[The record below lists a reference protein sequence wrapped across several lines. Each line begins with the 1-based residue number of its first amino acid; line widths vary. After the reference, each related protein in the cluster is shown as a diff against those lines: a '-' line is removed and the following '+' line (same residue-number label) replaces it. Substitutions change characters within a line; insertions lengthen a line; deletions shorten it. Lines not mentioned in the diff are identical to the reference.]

1 MSLLPQKNFYKKILR
16 VALPAIA
23 GLSTQMV
30 VSLVDAAMVGRL
42 ESAVYALAAMG
53 IGVLATWAL
62 ISYFSSLATGTHVIV
77 ARRFGQQNFLEC
89 GNVLNNSLLIAIII
103 GSIVT
108 SVGIFFSYEIASL
121 FSSDKNVT
129 YYASDYIY
137 YRFLGIP
144 LFLISVAYR
153 GFYFGINKG
162 KAFMVSG
169 IITNFLNIIF
179 NYILIFG
186 NFGFPKMELAGAGLG
201 STLATGFDFLFYTYI
216 LLLKR
221 YRTKYQNFRHF
232 KLDFEVIKSIWKIS
246 LPVSFQN
253 LFILIGFLSFIG
265 ITGMIG
271 TKEQAASQ
279 AVIST
284 LFISFLPCFGFGIAV
299 QTLVGINLGANKFNL
314 ARIFG
319 FETAKVASIYTIAL
333 GMVFIIFPQ
342 YMLLIITND
351 ETIIGTAKNS
361 LQVAGI
367 AQIFY
372 AVGIVL
378 ANALQAAGKML
389 FVMKTEVFS
398 NLILFVPLAYLFGIH
413 LNFGLTGAWFA
424 LPIYII
430 IYSSAMLLK
439 FNSNDWFEKIPIK
452 KSESELSQ

>member
-1 MSLLPQKNFYKKILR
+1 MNLLPQKNFYKKILK

-23 GLSTQMV
+23 GLSTQMI

-42 ESAVYALAAMG
+42 ENATYALAAMG

-62 ISYFSSLATGTHVIV
+62 ISFFSSLATGTHVIV
-77 ARRFGQQNFLEC
+77 ARRFGQQNFVEC
-89 GNVLNNSLLIAIII
+89 GNVLNNSLLISIII

-108 SVGIFFSYEIASL
+108 SVGIFFSLEIADL
-121 FSSDKNVT
+121 FSSDSNVT
-129 YYASDYIY
+129 KYASDYIF

-144 LFLISVAYR
+144 LFLISVSYR

-169 IITNFLNIIF
+169 LITNLLNVIF
-179 NYILIFG
+179 NYIFIFG

-221 YRTKYQNFRHF
+221 YRIKYQNFRHF
-232 KLDFEVIKSIWKIS
+232 RFDFDVIKSIWKIS

-265 ITGMIG
+265 ITGIIG

-279 AVIST
+279 AIIST

-299 QTLVGINLGANKFNL
+299 QTLVGINLGANKLNL

-319 FETAKVASIYTIAL
+319 FETAKVASVYTIIL
-333 GMVFIIFPQ
+333 GLIFILFPH

-351 ETIIGTAKNS
+351 YSIIETAKNS
-361 LQVAGI
+361 LRIAGV

-372 AVGIVL
+372 ALGIVL
-378 ANALQAAGKML
+378 ANALQASGKMVY
-389 FVMKTEVFS
+389 VMKTEIIS
-398 NLILFVPLAYLFGIH
+398 NLLVFVPLAYLFGIYFE
-413 LNFGLTGAWFA
+413 LGLTGAWFA

-430 IYSSAMLLK
+430 IYSSAMFLK
-439 FNSNDWFEKIPIK
+439 FSSNDWFEKIPIK
-452 KSESELSQ
+452 KF

>member
-1 MSLLPQKNFYKKILR
+1 MNLLPQKQFYRKILR

-23 GLSTQMV
+23 GLSTQMI

-42 ESAVYALAAMG
+42 ENATYALAAMG

-62 ISYFSSLATGTHVIV
+62 ISFFSSLATGTHVIV
-77 ARRFGQQNFLEC
+77 ARRFGQQNYVEC
-89 GNVLNNSLLIAIII
+89 GNVLNNSLLISIVI

-108 SVGIFFSYEIASL
+108 SIGVFFSYEIADL
-121 FSSDKNVT
+121 FSSDVNVT
-129 YYASDYIY
+129 AYASDYIF

-144 LFLISVAYR
+144 LFLISVSYR

-169 IITNFLNIIF
+169 LITNLLNIIF
-179 NYILIFG
+179 NYIFIFG
-186 NFGFPKMELAGAGLG
+186 NLGFPKMELAGAGLG

-232 KLDFEVIKSIWKIS
+232 KLDLEVIKSIWKIS

-253 LFILIGFLSFIG
+253 IFILIGFLSFVG
-265 ITGMIG
+265 ITGIIG

-279 AVIST
+279 AIITT
-284 LFISFLPCFGFGIAV
+284 LFISFLPCFGFGIAI
-299 QTLVGINLGANKFNL
+299 QTLVGINLGANKLKL

-319 FETAKVASIYTIAL
+319 FETAKVASIYTISL
-333 GMVFIIFPQ
+333 GIIFILFPQ
-342 YMLLIITND
+342 FMLLIITND
-351 ETIIGTAKNS
+351 YSIIETAKNS
-361 LQVAGI
+361 LRVAGV

-372 AVGIVL
+372 ATGIVL
-378 ANALQAAGKML
+378 ANALQAAGKMVY
-389 FVMKTEVFS
+389 VMKIEVIS
-398 NLILFVPLAYLFGIH
+398 NLLVFVPLAYFFGIY
-413 LNFGLTGAWFA
+413 LDFGLTGAWFA

-430 IYSSAMLLK
+430 IYSSAMLFK
-439 FNSNDWFEKIPIK
+439 FSSTEWFEKIPIK
-452 KSESELSQ
+452 K

>member
-1 MSLLPQKNFYKKILR
+1 MNLLPQKDFYKKILR

-23 GLSTQMV
+23 GLSTQMI

-42 ESAVYALAAMG
+42 ENATYALAAMG

-62 ISYFSSLATGTHVIV
+62 ISFFSSLATGTHVIV
-77 ARRFGQQNFLEC
+77 ARRFGQQNYVEC
-89 GNVLNNSLLIAIII
+89 GNVLNNSLLISVII

-108 SVGIFFSYEIASL
+108 SIGVFFSFEIADL
-121 FSSDKNVT
+121 FSSDANVT
-129 YYASDYIY
+129 IYASDYIF

-144 LFLISVAYR
+144 LFLISVSYR

-169 IITNFLNIIF
+169 LITNMLNVIF
-179 NYILIFG
+179 NYIFIFG

-221 YRTKYQNFRHF
+221 YRDKFQNFRHF
-232 KLDFEVIKSIWKIS
+232 KFDFEVIKSIWKIS

-265 ITGMIG
+265 ITGIIG

-279 AVIST
+279 AIIST

-299 QTLVGINLGANKFNL
+299 QTLVGINLGANKFKL

-319 FETAKVASIYTIAL
+319 LETAKVASIYTISL
-333 GMVFIIFPQ
+333 GIIFIFIPQ

-351 ETIIGTAKNS
+351 YSIIETAKNS
-361 LQVAGI
+361 LRVAGI
-367 AQIFY
+367 AQMFY
-372 AVGIVL
+372 AIGIVL
-378 ANALQAAGKML
+378 ANALQATGKMVY
-389 FVMKTEVFS
+389 VMKTEVIS
-398 NLILFVPLAYLFGIH
+398 NLLVFVPLAYIFGIY
-413 LNFGLTGAWFA
+413 LNYGLIGAWFA
-424 LPIYII
+424 LPIYIA
-430 IYSSAMLLK
+430 IYSSAMLYK
-439 FNSNDWFEKIPIK
+439 FSSNDWFDKIPIK
-452 KSESELSQ
+452 KY